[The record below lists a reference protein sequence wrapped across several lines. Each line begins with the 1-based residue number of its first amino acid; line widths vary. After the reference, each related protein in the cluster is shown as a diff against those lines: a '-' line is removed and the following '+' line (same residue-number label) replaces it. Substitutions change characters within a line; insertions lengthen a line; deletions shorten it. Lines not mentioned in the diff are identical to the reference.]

1 MINWIKTGA
10 GVAAIVAA
18 IFATM
23 AAWWNPA
30 R

>member
-1 MINWIKTGA
+1 MIDWTKTAHGL
-10 GVAAIVAA
+10 AAIVAA